1 MQYHGHFAT
10 CLRFIFLLFD
20 QHQRHSATRII
31 AARVKSNPESI
42 AKFAT
47 LVSGPSF
54 LEKLKYAK
62 NHPNEAESKT
72 ILNTIN
78 PLITMCNSEVPYT
91 TAQRKASVSRLY
103 NMTRFYGT
111 PSVFFT
117 FAPDDTN
124 GTLILRMA
132 LPLADNFTF
141 PAKDSGFIDALQ
153 KNQHNFENVPIS
165 QASLRK
171 ILASGPV
178 AAAEM
183 FRQTVNNVFS
193 IIMGLQA
200 DNSSKK
206 KDIPL
211 CGKQS
216 GAFGLPVAAFG
227 CTEEQARG
235 SLHMHIV
242 FWGGLP
248 PTLLQAAGGI
258 HLLADAIARAIN
270 IIVKAELQPITHFNH
285 LLRDLKNETV
295 PHASLFVPHHPIKQT
310 QLFETDVER
319 TVDLC
324 NVHQHTT
331 TCTKGKTGMYS
342 CRLGRPMDIEEET
355 ECKQIIGCEKKSL
368 DQSEKDQPGGTSKEK
383 EKPLEKGKKKNI
395 EKTYNVL
402 PNIEAPPLSSSFKR
416 NFSTTPIPTRDTRL
430 IIYGLKRRESGQ
442 VEDLDLTMQQQQLYA
457 TLSKDEKQRLNS
469 TLLKRNGMVVEFN
482 PLIAALLGCNTN
494 VSVLGSDAQ
503 AKAALSYLIKYVT
516 KPPAE
521 LAHSLSLFYHA
532 RKAIQHRPSIAADQ
546 GTTQRTSMHYL
557 NKIINKLNGAVEIS
571 APMAAAALL
580 GMPSET
586 CTDSFWI
593 TYVTASVK
601 YIRGHPE
608 SPSLPKISDETQFED
623 ISEYFQSDGE
633 IEQDVIENNVEEM
646 DVLSNEDQWETNS
659 SVSDNTND
667 CDTLTDLT
675 IRETRDPDI
684 TDADETDPIP
694 LTIQE
699 TDENII
705 STAEIYVSQK
715 NVKAVPQHVHYAY
728 RGEKLAMLSLYE
740 YVALINII
748 PISPKKRQD
757 GVATEETMMKGRH
770 PNAVF
775 LFESSHP
782 LHGKRFFY

>member
-1 MQYHGHFAT
+1 
-10 CLRFIFLLFD
+10 
-20 QHQRHSATRII
+20 
-31 AARVKSNPESI
+31 
-42 AKFAT
+42 
-47 LVSGPSF
+47 
-54 LEKLKYAK
+54 
-62 NHPNEAESKT
+62 
-72 ILNTIN
+72 
-78 PLITMCNSEVPYT
+78 
-91 TAQRKASVSRLY
+91 
-103 NMTRFYGT
+103 
-111 PSVFFT
+111 
-117 FAPDDTN
+117 
-124 GTLILRMA
+124 
-132 LPLADNFTF
+132 
-141 PAKDSGFIDALQ
+141 
-153 KNQHNFENVPIS
+153 
-165 QASLRK
+165 
-171 ILASGPV
+171 
-178 AAAEM
+178 
-183 FRQTVNNVFS
+183 
-193 IIMGLQA
+193 
-200 DNSSKK
+200 
-206 KDIPL
+206 
-211 CGKQS
+211 
-216 GAFGLPVAAFG
+216 
-227 CTEEQARG
+227 
-235 SLHMHIV
+235 
-242 FWGGLP
+242 
-248 PTLLQAAGGI
+248 
-258 HLLADAIARAIN
+258 
-270 IIVKAELQPITHFNH
+270 
-285 LLRDLKNETV
+285 
-295 PHASLFVPHHPIKQT
+295 
-310 QLFETDVER
+310 
-319 TVDLC
+319 
-324 NVHQHTT
+324 
-331 TCTKGKTGMYS
+331 
-342 CRLGRPMDIEEET
+342 
-355 ECKQIIGCEKKSL
+355 
-368 DQSEKDQPGGTSKEK
+368 
-383 EKPLEKGKKKNI
+383 
-395 EKTYNVL
+395 
-402 PNIEAPPLSSSFKR
+402 
-416 NFSTTPIPTRDTRL
+416 
-430 IIYGLKRRESGQ
+430 
-442 VEDLDLTMQQQQLYA
+442 
-457 TLSKDEKQRLNS
+457 
-469 TLLKRNGMVVEFN
+469 
-482 PLIAALLGCNTN
+482 
-494 VSVLGSDAQ
+494 
-503 AKAALSYLIKYVT
+503 
-516 KPPAE
+516 
-521 LAHSLSLFYHA
+521 
-532 RKAIQHRPSIAADQ
+532 
-546 GTTQRTSMHYL
+546 MHYL